1 MIRKVLLTAAA
12 IVALI
17 TTATADHVVKDG
29 VVPYYTSIDEALA
42 AAGDNQMVVVD
53 FYSNT

>member
-12 IVALI
+12 IVALMS
-17 TTATADHVVKDG
+17 AASADHVVKDG
-29 VVPYYTSIDEALA
+29 FAPYYTSIDEALA
-42 AAGDNQMVVVD
+42 AVGDNQMVVVD